1 MVVQPTLNGP
11 LGCMGAAPTIA
22 ASNGSTVIRVRE
34 NNRVVPAARPPTWGG
49 LHPFGLLLLD
59 LLGPAQH
66 RRPMVNMG
74 GKLVG

>member
-1 MVVQPTLNGP
+1 MAVQPTLNGP
-11 LGCMGAAPTIA
+11 LGCRASTTIA
-22 ASNGSTVIRVRE
+22 ASNGSTVIRLRE
-34 NNRVVPAARPPTWGG
+34 SDRIVPAARPPTWGG
-49 LHPFGLLLLD
+49 LHPFGLLLD